1 MKIILVLAILKSFNF
16 SIITMKGLTRRAVTA
31 AIFVVVMMAGLF
43 VGRMSFILL
52 FAIITALCLWEFLN
66 MVLHH
71 NTRRDWIR
79 IFIGVAFGLTP
90 FVLASVMHIATANND
105 RFVIFTSILFFP
117 LLFLSFIYELFS
129 ESEKPFQ
136 NVAFIV
142 LGMVYIG
149 APFSL
154 LNFIAF
160 NEDGFNVWPIF
171 GILLLTWMND
181 TGAYLVGS
189 IYGKTPLLPRIS
201 PKKTREGTL
210 GGIAVTFV
218 VAYLFCV
225 VSGELELHDWM
236 VLAGMVSIFGSLGD
250 LIESML
256 KRSIGA
262 KDSGTLLPGH
272 GGVLDRFDA
281 FIFVL
286 PFAAAYLLS
295 IR

>member
-1 MKIILVLAILKSFNF
+1 
-16 SIITMKGLTRRAVTA
+16 MKGLTRRAATA
-31 AIFVVVMMAGLF
+31 VIFVVVMMVGLF

-66 MVLHH
+66 MVLCH
-71 NTRRDWIR
+71 NTRRDWVR
-79 IFIGVAFGLTP
+79 IILGVAFGLTP
-90 FVLASVMHIATANND
+90 FVLASAMHIALINND

-117 LLFLSFIYELFS
+117 LLFLAFIYELFT

-171 GILLLTWMND
+171 GLLLLTWVND

-189 IYGKTPLLPRIS
+189 QFGKTPLLPRIS
-201 PKKTREGTL
+201 PKKTWEGTL
-210 GGIAVTFV
+210 GGVAVTFLV
-218 VAYLFCV
+218 GYLFC
-225 VSGELELHDWM
+225 SITKELYLRDWI
-236 VLAGMVSIFGSLGD
+236 VLAAIVSIFGSIGD

-256 KRSIGA
+256 KRSVGF
-262 KDSGTLLPGH
+262 KDSSNLLSGH

-281 FIFVL
+281 FIFLL

>member
-1 MKIILVLAILKSFNF
+1 
-16 SIITMKGLTRRAVTA
+16 MKGLTRRAATA
-31 AIFVVVMMAGLF
+31 VIFVLVMMAGLF
-43 VGRMSFILL
+43 VGRMSFIFL
-52 FAIITALCLWEFLN
+52 FAIITTLCLWEFLN

-79 IFIGVAFGLTP
+79 IFLGVAFGLTP
-90 FVLASVMHIATANND
+90 FVLASVMHMALASND

-129 ESEKPFQ
+129 GSEKPFQ

-171 GILLLTWMND
+171 GLLLLTWMND
-181 TGAYLVGS
+181 TGAYIVGS
-189 IYGKTPLLPRIS
+189 KFGKTPLLPRIS
-201 PKKTREGTL
+201 PKKTWEGTL
-210 GGIAVTFV
+210 GGVAVTFL
-218 VAYLFCV
+218 VAYVFCTLT
-225 VSGELELHDWM
+225 GELQLFDWM
-236 VLAGMVSIFGSLGD
+236 ILALIVSVFGSIGD

-256 KRSIGA
+256 KRSIGS

-281 FIFVL
+281 FIFLL

>member
-1 MKIILVLAILKSFNF
+1 
-16 SIITMKGLTRRAVTA
+16 MKGLTRRAATA
-31 AIFVVVMMAGLF
+31 VIFVVVMLAGLF
-43 VGRMSFILL
+43 VGRMSFIAL
-52 FAIITALCLWEFLN
+52 FAVITALCLWEFLN

-71 NTRRDWIR
+71 NSRRDWIR
-79 IFIGVAFGLTP
+79 IGLGVAFGLTP
-90 FVLASVMHIATANND
+90 FVLASAMHIALVNND

-171 GILLLTWMND
+171 GLLLLTWLND

-189 IYGKTPLLPRIS
+189 WIGKTPLLPRIS
-201 PKKTREGTL
+201 PKKTWEGTL
-210 GGIAVTFV
+210 GGVVVTFFVAYIFCAVTNEL
-218 VAYLFCV
+218 YLQ
-225 VSGELELHDWM
+225 DWLI
-236 VLAGMVSIFGSLGD
+236 LAGIVSIFGSMGD

-256 KRSIGA
+256 KRSFGV

-281 FIFVL
+281 FIFLL